1 MVIVNKF
8 SERGAYLQKQNL
20 PVSIP
25 FVTFDFFPL
34 PLDSQLP
41 SLN

>member
-8 SERGAYLQKQNL
+8 PERGAYLQKQYL

-25 FVTFDFFPL
+25 FVTFHSFPL
-34 PLDSQLP
+34 PLDA
-41 SLN
+41 